1 MLRLGEE
8 TVNTNEAEQLLKEAI
23 RIIHTNLRNTHK
35 DWLTRARNHVQ
46 HVERQKADQREESIR
61 KALVKRATMLDQDRK

>member
-1 MLRLGEE
+1 M
-8 TVNTNEAEQLLKEAI
+8 NTNEAEQLLKEAI
-23 RIIHTNLRNTHK
+23 RIIHTNLRNSHK

-61 KALVKRATMLDQDRK
+61 KALVKRATMLDQDRN